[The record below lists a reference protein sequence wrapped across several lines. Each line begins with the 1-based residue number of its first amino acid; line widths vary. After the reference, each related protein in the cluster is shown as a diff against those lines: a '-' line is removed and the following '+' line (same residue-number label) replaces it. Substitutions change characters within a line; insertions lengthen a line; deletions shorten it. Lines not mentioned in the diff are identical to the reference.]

1 MSTPH
6 GLDIRVPIGALF
18 TLLGVMI
25 GGYGLA
31 TAGDAERYARSMSI
45 NINLWWGVVMLVF
58 GIALLVAA
66 RRTRHHPAAA
76 RPASETPEG
85 RSTEQREKKLGLE
98 SPPRS

>member
-31 TAGDAERYARSMSI
+31 TAGDAERYARSTSV

-58 GIALLVAA
+58 GLALLVAS
-66 RRTRHHPAAA
+66 RRTRHPAAA

-85 RSTEQREKKLGLE
+85 RSTERREKKLGLE
-98 SPPRS
+98 KGPS